1 MADIARSV
9 GCSTSDVAHV
19 VAADYRVPRQLRRDV
34 SEVIETEGYAPL
46 KAVQERLGRPLRVA
60 LVLKTHRHDN
70 PHKNH
75 FYLPIAAATALAC
88 ATHGAEL
95 VHTTIVVDGHYSLCE
110 VPAAWIDGDCDAA
123 LLMGIQLDA
132 DAIARATAIG
142 QPVIL
147 IDGYAHGN
155 SLDSVVTDNVAG
167 AFAAVEH
174 LLAAGHK
181 DIALIGT
188 EPESYPSILAR
199 REGYVQAVASLGLKS
214 HIIDSSCPL
223 TDAAAVLGVEY
234 MRRHPEVTALF
245 GANDVTT
252 VTFLEAARDAGFRV
266 PGDIS
271 LVGFDDID
279 VASLVTPP
287 LTTMAIDK
295 ALMGRAALALLAHRL
310 EEPNSGPVASVVMP
324 RLIERDS
331 VAPPRRRLAG

>member
-271 LVGFDDID
+271 LVGFDDI
-279 VASLVTPP
+279 
-287 LTTMAIDK
+287 
-295 ALMGRAALALLAHRL
+295 G
-310 EEPNSGPVASVVMP
+310 EASVVTPELTTVHVAKDQIARFAVERLLAIMTADAGMP
-324 RLIERDS
+324 TKQIIDVDLVVRQSTI
-331 VAPPRRRLAG
+331 AI